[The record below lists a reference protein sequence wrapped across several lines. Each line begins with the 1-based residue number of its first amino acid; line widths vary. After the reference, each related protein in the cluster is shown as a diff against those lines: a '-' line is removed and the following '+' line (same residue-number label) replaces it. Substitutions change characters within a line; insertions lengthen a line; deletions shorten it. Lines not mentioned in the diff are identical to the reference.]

1 MYMSEV
7 SIKFFMPLKVA
18 SMQIKAPRD
27 AVGKTV
33 AQLSKSLQEK
43 KVKVAGAPMGLLH
56 EDIKIIDPQK
66 AHYEVCIPI
75 SGKVKGEGEV
85 KSKELEKGA
94 FACITHSGPAEKLP
108 EAYGEILKWV
118 EENGYRIAGSTRE
131 VYHKGAGETQGGPQ
145 DVIIEIQ
152 FPVRK

>member
-1 MYMSEV
+1 MSEV

-85 KSKELEKGA
+85 KGKELEKGA